1 MTPADW
7 REHFHPF
14 WERFRQA
21 RQSFDPDKV
30 LTPGQ
35 GLF

>member
-1 MTPADW
+1 MSIANW

-14 WERFRQA
+14 WERFERA
-21 RQSFDPDKV
+21 WRSFDPDKV